1 MTIDTNKIYTLSE
14 LLKYCDMY
22 NLDFKYFGNNDKG
35 DLNLYLKT
43 DSDKVSVFK
52 SIESQTKIDYL
63 KLDEESAKE
72 IKFQFEKEIPAE
84 QMDIVAIV
92 LKTSDV
98 NIPSGR
104 YTLSTLDEKTKE
116 QDLENKTRSDD
127 EGIMYIIVDNNTG
140 WTLFN
145 DVYLFNKNGEGLIQ
159 SLENKLTDEE
169 NLFRKSNLQLIL
181 NYYNSIKE
189 KNLSL

>member
-159 SLENKLTDEE
+159 SLENKLTYEE